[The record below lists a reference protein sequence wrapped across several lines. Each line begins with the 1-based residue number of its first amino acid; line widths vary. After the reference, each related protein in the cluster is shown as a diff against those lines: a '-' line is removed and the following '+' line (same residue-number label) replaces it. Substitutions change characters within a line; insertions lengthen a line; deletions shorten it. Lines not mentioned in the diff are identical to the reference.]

1 MAERPL
7 TLLPSLILIISRYK
21 ILLRYPL
28 DLKKLLSHEHDLV
41 MKHLVSLLTI
51 EGNEIVQKDP

>member
-7 TLLPSLILIISRYK
+7 TLLTSPIFIISRYK
-21 ILLRYPL
+21 ILLSYPL
-28 DLKKLLSHEHDLV
+28 DLKELLSHEHDLV